1 MGKCFFIKKKSIP
14 AAPKRPMP
22 GSRLRP
28 YGPIERWD
36 WPRVTA
42 TRTFVRFNKNLTNIC
57 SFVKKHKKH
66 LFVNKLL
73 TIL

>member
-1 MGKCFFIKKKSIP
+1 MGKCFFIKKKTTP
-14 AAPKRPMP
+14 AALKRPMP

-28 YGPIERWD
+28 YAPIERWD
-36 WPRVTA
+36 WSEATI
-42 TRTFVRFNKNLTNIC
+42 TRTFVRFDKNLTNIC

>member
-1 MGKCFFIKKKSIP
+1 MGKYFFIKKSTP
-14 AAPKRPMP
+14 AAPKRPML

-28 YGPIERWD
+28 YEPMGRWD
-36 WPRVTA
+36 WPRA
-42 TRTFVRFNKNLTNIC
+42 TTIRTFVRFDKNLTNVC

>member
-1 MGKCFFIKKKSIP
+1 MGKCFFIKKTSS
-14 AAPKRPMP
+14 AVSKRPIS

-36 WPRVTA
+36 WVRVTA
-42 TRTFVRFNKNLTNIC
+42 TRTFVRFDKNLTNIC
-57 SFVKKHKKH
+57 SFVKIYKKH